1 VHPVP
6 SDPSFRPDAEP
17 PAQPNA
23 APGTQPG
30 AQPDTQPGSQ
40 PPDPDAPV
48 LVAARTL
55 ASPGVRRLAGA
66 AALIAVL
73 TIASRL
79 LGFVRTLVL
88 GKVAIAELSTAYLTA
103 NLIPNIIFE
112 IVAGGALASLVVPL
126 VAGAI
131 ARRDRAKVGATA
143 SALMTWVVII
153 LVPLTVLV
161 AVFAQPIVS
170 VLLGAVGGDQTATVA
185 VGTRMLRIFAP
196 QIPLYGIGIVLSG
209 LLQGHRR
216 FAWPVLAP
224 LLSSVVVI
232 ATYVVY
238 GLAEPSVATIAEV
251 STRGQLILAI
261 GTTLGVV
268 VLSLSLVLPVRG
280 LRLRWRPTVHFDSEA
295 RRSVSGLAAVG
306 VVTVVAQQLTLALAT
321 RLANSDTP
329 HGFIYV
335 FTLAQTVYLVPWSVF
350 ALPVATSVFP
360 ALATAYATGDEPTFR
375 RTSAGATRSVAL
387 LSALGAAGMIAIAGP
402 IARLFAATASQTRP
416 DPSTLA
422 AAIIAFAPGLV
433 GYGLYALHSR
443 TLFARGQNRYAAVA
457 TLAGWITV
465 AVASVLLSVA
475 FPPADRITALGAA
488 NSAGMAVLATVLIVM
503 IARRAGRDA
512 LRGVTRA
519 MVTAVF
525 AAGAAAAAGI
535 AVRLPL
541 SPNPGVVGDVLQGIL
556 SGVVA
561 VAVFAMI
568 AAVVDRRDLRPVVS
582 RAVRAI
588 RGGRDRGGSA
598 GGDAAAGD
606 QAGGDATGGRIGEP
620 TG

>member
-1 VHPVP
+1 MP
-6 SDPSFRPDAEP
+6 SDPSLRPETQPFAQPGGPPVAEP
-17 PAQPNA
+17 SAPSA
-23 APGTQPG
+23 A
-30 AQPDTQPGSQ
+30 SS
-40 PPDPDAPV
+40 
-48 LVAARTL
+48 AASL
-55 ASPGVRRLAGA
+55 SSPGIRRLAGA

-79 LGFVRTLVL
+79 LGFIRTLVL

-131 ARRDRAKVGATA
+131 ARRDRATVGATA
-143 SALMTWVVII
+143 SALMTWVLVV
-153 LVPLTVLV
+153 LVPLAVIV
-161 AVFAQPIVS
+161 AVFAEPIVS
-170 VLLGAVGGDQTATVA
+170 VLLGAVGGDRTATLA
-185 VGTRMLRIFAP
+185 VGTRMLRVFAP

-224 LLSSVVVI
+224 LVSSVVVI
-232 ATYVVY
+232 ATYIAY
-238 GLAEPSVATIAEV
+238 GLAEPTVSTIAQV
-251 STRGQLILAI
+251 SIRGQLILAI

-268 VLSLSLVLPVRG
+268 ALSLSLVLPVRQ
-280 LRLRWRPTVHFDSEA
+280 LRLRWRPTLRFDPDA

-329 HGFIYV
+329 HGLIYV

-360 ALATAYATGDEPTFR
+360 ALATAYATGDESAFR

-387 LSALGAAGMIAIAGP
+387 LSALGAAGLIAIAGP

-422 AAIIAFAPGLV
+422 AAIIAFAPGLL

-443 TLFARGQNRYAAVA
+443 ALFARGQNRYAAVA
-457 TLAGWITV
+457 TLAGWSTV
-465 AVASVLLSVA
+465 AVASVLLSIA
-475 FPPADRITALGAA
+475 FAPADRITALGAA
-488 NSAGMAVLATVLIVM
+488 NSAGMAVLAAVLIVM
-503 IARRAGRDA
+503 VGRRAGRDA
-512 LRGVTRA
+512 LRGLTRA
-519 MVTAVF
+519 LATAIL
-525 AAGAAAAAGI
+525 AAAAAAAAGI
-535 AVRLPL
+535 AVRLPF
-541 SPNPGVVGDVLQGIL
+541 PANPGVADDVLQGIL

-568 AAVVDRRDLRPVVS
+568 AAVVDRRDIRPIVARVRRSRPLR
-582 RAVRAI
+582 RN
-588 RGGRDRGGSA
+588 GQGK
-598 GGDAAAGD
+598 
-606 QAGGDATGGRIGEP
+606 
-620 TG
+620 